1 MIHRN
6 ACVNVRSVHLFFCY
20 VYCVWKFVNK
30 TKWTQQ
36 TRPEN
41 TDELKESLA
50 KCAQNTHKKR
60 GEHTKLITP
69 EKIYL
74 FEKVDTP
81 TL

>member
-1 MIHRN
+1 M
-6 ACVNVRSVHLFFCY
+6 
-20 VYCVWKFVNK
+20 NK